1 MYFSPNVN
9 RDNKESLCDILRFA
23 STPFLGKYLG
33 ISLKQLGSSSQDY
46 NFILDKVKQKL
57 SEWKVKLLSL
67 AGVGCSF

>member
-9 RDNKESLCDILRFA
+9 RDNGESLCDILRFA
-23 STPFLGKYLG
+23 STLFLGKYLG
-33 ISLKQLGSSSQDY
+33 VSLKQPGSSSQDY
-46 NFILDKVKQKL
+46 NFILDRVKQKL